1 MMPSAIMPSAVAES
15 LFYRLI
21 DAFPPHR
28 VYAPAAFGQEPMPP
42 LVAHFLNRWLRHR
55 LGQETDRLE
64 LPRSDWLDYEHEA
77 VQHAR
82 QALADTLVGHGHF
95 PAAVWETS
103 LREAVEQV
111 TAYLVRPAATL
122 ASFVFQEES
131 QTVPVQAINWRLGYF
146 KGYGYFHEAMRLYI
160 EQKQVR
166 QIDRAHFANLVHK
179 IDQKITKDYDAA
191 SWLRLLASL
200 FDLARRAGSGGLP
213 VPLLQAF
220 FKDKDAEDILHR
232 LHRAQQHRGV
242 ETLDEDDL
250 LRLLEAVDE
259 PAPVAMHQTPTIAPA
274 PSDPAQGPVPRWKQ
288 YQQDETRT
296 LSGAPRGRSGLARAP
311 EEARPAPSSREAQPR
326 WMQFRAEAEPNA
338 PASAAPSG
346 PMDFA
351 AVEQAVLGEA
361 GARNRDVFVN
371 TLFAHSI
378 DDYERVLR
386 YLHTAP
392 TWAEASQI
400 IAEEVFRR
408 HQVNIYSDPAILF
421 TDTAEARFLGK
432 DGGG

>member
-1 MMPSAIMPSAVAES
+1 MPSAISDS

-28 VYAPAAFGQEPMPP
+28 AYAPAAFGREPMPP
-42 LVAHFLNRWLRHR
+42 PVAHFLNHWLRHR
-55 LGQETDRLE
+55 LHQETSRLE
-64 LPRSDWLDYEHEA
+64 LPHSDWFDYEHDA
-77 VQHAR
+77 VKHAR
-82 QALADTLVGHGHF
+82 QALADTLVEHGRF
-95 PAAVWETS
+95 PAAVWEVS
-103 LREAVEQV
+103 LREAVQQV

-122 ASFVFQEES
+122 ATFVFQEEK
-131 QTVPVQAINWRLGYF
+131 QTASVKVIDWRLGYF
-146 KGYGYFHEAMRLYI
+146 KGYGYFHKAMRLYI
-160 EQKQVR
+160 EQKQVH
-166 QIDRAHFANLVHK
+166 QIDRAHFADLVHK
-179 IDQKITKDYDAA
+179 IDRKITKDYDTAA
-191 SWLRLLASL
+191 WLRLLASL
-200 FDLARRAGSGGLP
+200 FDLARRAGSGSGLP

-242 ETLDEDDL
+242 EALDEAGL
-250 LRLLEAVDE
+250 RRLLEAVDE
-259 PAPVAMHQTPTIAPA
+259 PAPVAMRQATTIAPA

-288 YQQDETRT
+288 YQQDEMHTP
-296 LSGAPRGRSGLARAP
+296 SGSPRARSGLARAP
-311 EEARPAPSSREAQPR
+311 EEARPAPTTRDAKPP
-326 WMQFRAEAEPNA
+326 WMQFRSEAEPKV

-408 HQVNIYSDPAILF
+408 HQVNIYSDSAILF

-432 DGGG
+432 DGG